1 MADAK
6 KKRGS
11 RFLRAGIGIL
21 TGCLVILIS
30 VMIYV
35 VSGIQGTARVV
46 NYAGLVRGG
55 TQRMIKMENAG
66 SPQETLLKSIE
77 SYIDGLQRGSDEL
90 NLGKLNDRAFQEK
103 SRK

>member
-55 TQRMIKMENAG
+55 TQRMIKMENAAV
-66 SPQETLLKSIE
+66 PRKHFWKV
-77 SYIDGLQRGSDEL
+77 L
-90 NLGKLNDRAFQEK
+90 NLILTGFKEEAM
-103 SRK
+103 S

>member
-46 NYAGLVRGG
+46 NYAG
-55 TQRMIKMENAG
+55 
-66 SPQETLLKSIE
+66 
-77 SYIDGLQRGSDEL
+77 
-90 NLGKLNDRAFQEK
+90 
-103 SRK
+103 